1 VAATEAALS
10 APAFY
15 QGALQTTDATAMV
28 NTSLQYGQH
37 LQPAQTQATGQQL
50 TAGHSDQT
58 HTFSSHLQPQAA
70 VSQVA
75 TSYALPQL
83 IASQAAPQL
92 ATNSNIPQLI
102 SHTTPQLVSHTTPQ
116 LISQTT
122 PQLIN
127 QMTPQLM
134 NQTTPQLIASQA
146 APQLIQQTN
155 PQLIAANNTV
165 PQLIAK
171 QADTGLAAPGQK
183 ILVTSLN
190 GQVPVWA
197 TTSIQPQYTGQ
208 LSAANPVSSTRL
220 AQNR

>member
-1 VAATEAALS
+1 MAATEAALS

-50 TAGHSDQT
+50 TAGHSGQT

-92 ATNSNIPQLI
+92 ATNSNI
-102 SHTTPQLVSHTTPQ
+102 PQ

-171 QADTGLAAPGQK
+171 QADAGLATPGQK